1 MFIELEETKRERLIP
16 DAEASRRFWS
26 DVWDLAMTHG
36 ENTDLFR
43 NAENELGELTV
54 QDDIHNEIRKVRKQI
69 RKMRKSKI
77 PRPDDVQKY

>member
-1 MFIELEETKRERLIP
+1 
-16 DAEASRRFWS
+16 
-26 DVWDLAMTHG
+26 MTHG

-77 PRPDDVQKY
+77 PGPDDVQKY